1 MHSLPLF
8 YIFNSFLHFSSECSI
23 FCVRGV
29 MENDS
34 VKEGSSIPI
43 FMDFN
48 PLKSLNRSLLQ
59 GHGSFGSVDT
69 HEKQCFLSTAVWF
82 VIQWRP
88 AKTLLMPSSSFVYL
102 NAF

>member
-48 PLKSLNRSLLQ
+48 PLKSLNAGACCKGMAHLEVL
-59 GHGSFGSVDT
+59 T
-69 HEKQCFLSTAVWF
+69 PMK
-82 VIQWRP
+82 
-88 AKTLLMPSSSFVYL
+88 SS
-102 NAF
+102 AF